1 MHGTKIF
8 VWNREM
14 FEIWKFEDER
24 ENMTGINENGQS
36 TKKGVRGRERSSVQ
50 GRLSEFLK
58 YFKCYWADVVPSYN
72 IPESVADYCI
82 RPVTILLKI
91 FKYLQTG

>member
-24 ENMTGINENGQS
+24 ENMTGINEMV
-36 TKKGVRGRERSSVQ
+36 KVLRKVFEVEREVQ

>member
-1 MHGTKIF
+1 MFYFEYNVIWKSSRQVEKNMHGTKIF

-36 TKKGVRGRERSSVQ
+36 TKKGVRGRERSS
-50 GRLSEFLK
+50 GE
-58 YFKCYWADVVPSYN
+58 
-72 IPESVADYCI
+72 
-82 RPVTILLKI
+82 T
-91 FKYLQTG
+91 